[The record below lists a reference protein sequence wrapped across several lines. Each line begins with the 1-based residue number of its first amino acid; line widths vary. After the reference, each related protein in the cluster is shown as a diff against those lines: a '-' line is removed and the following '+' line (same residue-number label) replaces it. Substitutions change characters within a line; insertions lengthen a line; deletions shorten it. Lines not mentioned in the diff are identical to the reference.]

1 MGTTGQE
8 DIEQLKA
15 RLKGASVLFVD
26 DEHIARQVYITWCRR
41 HLGLLIDVA
50 RDGFEALDMVEKKD
64 YNCIF
69 MDIQMPGLDGIE
81 TVRRLRDNKR
91 TETTP
96 VIALTAYAM
105 YGDQERI
112 LSSGFSDYLAKPLE
126 VESMIHMLAKWIP
139 ANGKSA
145 LDVTPTVQPEP
156 DTVVRTIPDTLP
168 GIDMDKARQR
178 SREDILK
185 RLLHVFLEGSQNTFA
200 NIRSALSQ
208 GDHEHARH
216 WAHNYVG
223 SAATIQATDL
233 YAASRK
239 LYAAIK
245 ANDSERINESLV
257 LTEALHQEMLAG
269 LEGLDLNTDA
279 AAPASPKGVID
290 PPALVKAMAEAAEH
304 MDQCCTEAE
313 AALEKVRQE
322 LKGHAAEALG
332 KVSKALFTFDYRAAR
347 LALRELA
354 ASLDPPLEV

>member
-1 MGTTGQE
+1 M
-8 DIEQLKA
+8 
-15 RLKGASVLFVD
+15 
-26 DEHIARQVYITWCRR
+26 
-41 HLGLLIDVA
+41 IDVA

-126 VESMIHMLAKWIP
+126 VETMIHMLAKWIP
-139 ANGKSA
+139 ANGKPA
-145 LDVTPTVQPEP
+145 LEATPPVPPEP

-168 GIDMDKARQR
+168 GIDMDSVLYTFYRDDSFDDLYKELLFIFRSNMR
-178 SREDILK
+178 SRIEDI
-185 RLLHVFLEGSQNTFA
+185 RL
-200 NIRSALSQ
+200 ALSKN
-208 GDHEHARH
+208 AFNK
-216 WAHNYVG
+216 AY
-223 SAATIQATDL
+223 DL
-233 YAASRK
+233 VHSLKNNAG
-239 LYAAIK
+239 AIK
-245 ANDSERINESLV
+245 ANALNDASKQLSDAIRAEDAERISETLG
-257 LTEALHQEMLAG
+257 LAEALHQEVLAG
-269 LEGLDLNTDA
+269 LEGLDLSA
-279 AAPASPKGVID
+279 AADPTSPKGAID
-290 PPALVKAMAEAAEH
+290 PPALSKALEKAAEH

-313 AALEKVRQE
+313 AALERVRQE
-322 LKGHAAEALG
+322 LKGHAAEELG
-332 KVSKALFTFDYRAAR
+332 KVAEAVSAFNYQAAR